1 MTLEHTND
9 CETINPG
16 ETIVSK
22 LPLEGIR
29 VLELTTGA
37 AGPTVAR
44 VMCEFGAE
52 VIRCETRLR
61 GDGHRGE
68 DPKLWNKKPDFMKLQ
83 RGKKSFT
90 VNMQTEKGR
99 KLVYQL
105 AKISDVLVENFGLGI
120 LEKWGLNW
128 PDLKEINPRII
139 LIRVKGMGCT
149 GPHAADLTYGPNVGN
164 TMATT
169 YLWNYPGATTATA
182 EPRTQHPDFMGGVT
196 GAFGVVLALIQRKK
210 TGRGQW
216 IDSAQQEIGAS
227 ILGPKYLEYTVN
239 KREPQPEGNRS
250 VIAAPYGPFQCKG
263 NDRWCVIAV
272 YTQDEWERFAALL
285 EKQGLKSDPKFATHL
300 QRVRHKEELDK
311 WVTSWTKQHDPYEVM
326 EMVQGVDV
334 CAAVVQDVEDQFK
347 NDKQYAATGFLVHM
361 TEPEAGDM
369 VTENVP
375 MRLSETPGRVRGV
388 APLMGEHTYEIAR
401 NLLGLSDEE
410 IKKLDEE
417 KVLY

>member
-1 MTLEHTND
+1 M
-9 CETINPG
+9 
-16 ETIVSK
+16 SK

-29 VLELTTGA
+29 VIELTTGA

-44 VMCEFGAE
+44 VLCEFGAE

-90 VNMQTEKGR
+90 VNMQTSKGR
-99 KLVYQL
+99 ELVRDL
-105 AKISDVLVENFGLGI
+105 VKKSDVLVENFGLGI
-120 LEKWGLNW
+120 LEKWGLDW
-128 PDLKEINPRII
+128 PQLKEINPQMI
-139 LIRVKGMGCT
+139 LIRVKGMGCS

-196 GAFGVVLALIQRKK
+196 GAFGVVLALIERKR

-216 IDSAQQEIGAS
+216 IDSAQVEIGAS
-227 ILGPKYLEYTVN
+227 LLGPKYSEYFVN
-239 KREPQPEGNRS
+239 KREPRPEGNRS
-250 VIAAPYGPFQCKG
+250 LIAAPYGPYQCKG
-263 NDRWCVIAV
+263 DDRWCVIAV
-272 YTQDEWERFAALL
+272 YNEEEWRSFSALM
-285 EKQGLKSDPKFATHL
+285 EKAGLKADAKFATHL
-300 QRVRHKEELDK
+300 QRVRNKEELDR
-311 WVTSWTKQHDPYEVM
+311 WVTSWTMQHDPYKVM
-326 EMVQGVDV
+326 ETLQGIGV

-347 NDKQYAATGFLVHM
+347 RDKQYAATGFLVNL
-361 TEPEAGDM
+361 TEPEAGDV

-375 MRLSETPGRVRGV
+375 VRLSETPGKVRGV
-388 APLMGEHTYEIAR
+388 APLMGEHTHEIAR
-401 NLLGLSDEE
+401 NLLGLSDED

>member
-1 MTLEHTND
+1 M
-9 CETINPG
+9 
-16 ETIVSK
+16 SK
-22 LPLEGIR
+22 FPLEGIR
-29 VLELTTGA
+29 VVELTTGA

-44 VMCEFGAE
+44 VLCEFGAE

-90 VNMQTEKGR
+90 VNMQTPKGR
-99 KLVYQL
+99 ELVKEL
-105 AKISDVLVENFGLGI
+105 VKKSDVLVENFGLGI
-120 LEKWGLNW
+120 LEKWGLDW
-128 PDLKEINPRII
+128 PDLKEINPRCI

-169 YLWNYPGATTATA
+169 YLWNYPDATTATA

-216 IDSAQQEIGAS
+216 IDSAQLEIGAS
-227 ILGPKYLEYTVN
+227 LNGPKYLEYTVN
-239 KREPQPEGNRS
+239 KREPRPEGNRS
-250 VIAAPYGPFQCKG
+250 LIAAPYGPYQCKG

-272 YTQDEWERFAALL
+272 YTEDEWERFAGLL
-285 EKQGLKSDPKFATHL
+285 EKSGLKRDPKFATHL
-300 QRVRHKEELDK
+300 QRVRHKEELNK
-311 WVTSWTKQHDPYEVM
+311 WVTGWTLQYDPYEVM
-326 EMVQGVDV
+326 ELVQSVDV

-375 MRLSETPGRVRGV
+375 MRMSLTPGKVRGL
-388 APLMGEHTYEIAR
+388 APLMAEHTHEIAR
-401 NLLGLSDEE
+401 ELLGLSDKDIAALE
-410 IKKLDEE
+410 EE

>member
-1 MTLEHTND
+1 M
-9 CETINPG
+9 
-16 ETIVSK
+16 SQ

-29 VLELTTGA
+29 VIELTTGA

-44 VMCEFGAE
+44 VLCEFGAE

-90 VNMQTEKGR
+90 VNMSTPKGR
-99 KLVYQL
+99 ELVKEL
-105 AKISDVLVENFGLGI
+105 VKKSDVLVENFGLGI
-120 LEKWGLNW
+120 LEKWGLDW
-128 PDLKEINPRII
+128 PDLQMINPRMI
-139 LIRVKGMGCT
+139 LIRVKGMGCS

-216 IDSAQQEIGAS
+216 IDNAQQEIGAAL
-227 ILGPKYLEYTVN
+227 LGPRYLEYTVN

-250 VIAAPYGPFQCKG
+250 LVASPYGPYQCKG
-263 NDRWCVIAV
+263 NDRWCVIAA
-272 YTQDEWERFAALL
+272 YTQDEWERFASLL
-285 EKQGLKSDPKFATHL
+285 EKSGLKRSANFATHW
-300 QRVRHKEELDK
+300 QRVRHKDELDK
-311 WVTSWTKQHDPYEVM
+311 WVTSWTLQHDPYEVM
-326 EMVQGVDV
+326 ELVQSVDV

-347 NDKQYAATGFLVHM
+347 NDKQYAATGFLVNM
-361 TEPEAGDM
+361 TEPEAGDV

-375 MRLSETPGRVRGV
+375 MRMSLTPGKVRGV
-388 APLMGEHTYEIAR
+388 APLMGEHTHEIAR

-410 IKKLDEE
+410 IKKIGRREGALLTIDNG
-417 KVLY
+417 

>member
-1 MTLEHTND
+1 M
-9 CETINPG
+9 
-16 ETIVSK
+16 SQ

-29 VLELTTGA
+29 VIELTTGA

-44 VMCEFGAE
+44 VLCEFGAE

-90 VNMQTEKGR
+90 VNMQTAKGR
-99 KLVYQL
+99 DLVKEL
-105 AKISDVLVENFGLGI
+105 VKKSDVLVENFGLGI

-128 PDLKEINPRII
+128 PDLQMINPRMI
-139 LIRVKGMGCT
+139 LIRVKGMGCS
-149 GPHAADLTYGPNVGN
+149 GPHATDLTYGPNVGN

-196 GAFGVVLALIQRKK
+196 GAFGVVLALMERKK

-216 IDSAQQEIGAS
+216 IDNAQQEIGAAL
-227 ILGPKYLEYTVN
+227 LGPRYLEYTVN

-250 VIAAPYGPFQCKG
+250 LVASPYGPYQCKG
-263 NDRWCVIAV
+263 NDRWCVIAA
-272 YTQDEWERFAALL
+272 YTQDEWERFAGLV
-285 EKQGLKSDPKFATHL
+285 EKSGVKRSANFATHW
-300 QRVRHKEELDK
+300 QRVRHKDELDK
-311 WVTSWTKQHDPYEVM
+311 WVTDWTLQHDPYEVM
-326 EMVQGVDV
+326 ELVQGVDV

-347 NDKQYAATGFLVHM
+347 NDKQYAATGFLVNM
-361 TEPEAGDM
+361 TEPEAGDV

-375 MRLSETPGRVRGV
+375 MRLSLTPGKVRGV
-388 APLMGEHTYEIAR
+388 APLMGEHTHEIAR
-401 NLLGLSDEE
+401 NLLGLSDDQ

>member
-1 MTLEHTND
+1 M
-9 CETINPG
+9 
-16 ETIVSK
+16 SK
-22 LPLEGIR
+22 FALEGIR
-29 VLELTTGA
+29 VIELTTGA

-44 VMCEFGAE
+44 VLCEFGAE

-90 VNMQTEKGR
+90 VNMQTAKGR
-99 KLVYQL
+99 ELVREL
-105 AKISDVLVENFGLGI
+105 VKKSDVLVENFGLGI
-120 LEKWGLNW
+120 LEKWGLDW
-128 PDLKEINPRII
+128 PQLKEINPQMI
-139 LIRVKGMGCT
+139 LIRVKGMGCS
-149 GPHAADLTYGPNVGN
+149 GPHAPDLTYGPNVGN

-196 GAFGVVLALIQRKK
+196 GAFGVVLALIERKR

-216 IDSAQQEIGAS
+216 IDSAQVEIGAS
-227 ILGPKYLEYTVN
+227 LLGPRYLEYSVN
-239 KREPQPEGNRS
+239 KREPKPEGNRS
-250 VIAAPYGPFQCKG
+250 LIAAPYGPYQCKG
-263 NDRWCVIAV
+263 DDRWCVIAV
-272 YTQDEWERFAALL
+272 YNEDDWQRFAAML
-285 EKQGLKSDPKFATHL
+285 GKSGFKADAKFATHL
-300 QRVRHKEELDK
+300 QRVRHRDDLDQ
-311 WVTSWTKQHDPYEVM
+311 WVTNWTLQHDPYEVM
-326 EMVQGVDV
+326 ETLQGIGI

-347 NDKQYAATGFLVHM
+347 RDKQYAATGFLVNM
-361 TEPEAGDM
+361 TEPEAGDV

-375 MRLSETPGRVRGV
+375 MRMSLTPGKIRGL
-388 APLMGEHTYEIAR
+388 APLMGEHTHEIAR
-401 NLLGLSDEE
+401 NLLGLSDDE

>member
-1 MTLEHTND
+1 MA
-9 CETINPG
+9 
-16 ETIVSK
+16 K

-29 VLELTTGA
+29 VIELTTGA

-44 VMCEFGAE
+44 VLCEFGAE

-68 DPKLWNKKPDFMKLQ
+68 DPKLWNKKPDFIKLQ

-90 VNMQTEKGR
+90 VNMQTPKGR
-99 KLVYQL
+99 ELVKEL
-105 AKISDVLVENFGLGI
+105 VKKSDVLVENFGLGI
-120 LEKWGLNW
+120 LEKWGLDY
-128 PDLKEINPRII
+128 PQLKELNPSCI

-164 TMATT
+164 TMGTT

-196 GAFGVVLALIQRKK
+196 SAFGVVLALIQRKK

-216 IDSAQQEIGAS
+216 IDSAQLETGAS
-227 ILGPKYLEYTVN
+227 LVGPKYLEYSVN
-239 KREPQPEGNRS
+239 HREPKPEGNRS
-250 VIAAPYGPFQCKG
+250 LIAAPYGPYQCKG
-263 NDRWCVIAV
+263 NDRWCVISV
-272 YTQDEWERFAALL
+272 YTEDEWERFASLL
-285 EKQGLKSDPKFATHL
+285 EKSGLQRDERFATHFG
-300 QRVRHKEELDK
+300 RVRHTDALDK
-311 WVTSWTKQHDPYEVM
+311 WVASWTMQYDPYEVM
-326 EMVQGVDV
+326 ETLQAIGV

-347 NDKQYAATGFLVHM
+347 RDRQYAATGFLVKM
-361 TEPEAGDM
+361 KEPEAGDV
-369 VTENVP
+369 VTEGVP
-375 MRLSETPGRVRGV
+375 IRLSETPGKVRGL
-388 APLMGEHTYEIAR
+388 APLMGEHTHEIAKT
-401 NLLGLSDEE
+401 LLGLSDEE

>member
-1 MTLEHTND
+1 M
-9 CETINPG
+9 
-16 ETIVSK
+16 SK

-29 VLELTTGA
+29 VVELTTGA

-44 VMCEFGAE
+44 VLCEFGAE

-99 KLVYQL
+99 KLVYELVKQ
-105 AKISDVLVENFGLGI
+105 SDVLVENFGLGI

-128 PDLKEINPRII
+128 PDLKELNPRMI

-227 ILGPKYLEYTVN
+227 LLGPKYLEYNVN

-250 VIAAPYGPFQCKG
+250 LIAAPYGPYQCKG
-263 NDRWCVIAV
+263 KDRWCVIAV
-272 YTQDEWERFAALL
+272 YTEDEWERFAGLL
-285 EKQGLKSDPKFATHL
+285 EKSGLKRGPHFVTHL
-300 QRVRHKEELDK
+300 QRLRHKEELDK
-311 WVTSWTKQHDPYEVM
+311 WVTSWTLQHDPYEVM
-326 EMVQGVDV
+326 ERVQGVDV

-347 NDKQYAATGFLVHM
+347 SDKQYAATGFLVHM
-361 TEPEAGDM
+361 NEPEAGDM

-375 MRLSETPGRVRGV
+375 VRLSETPGKVRGL

-401 NLLGLSDEE
+401 KLLGLSDEE
-410 IKKLDEE
+410 IKELDEE

>member
-1 MTLEHTND
+1 M
-9 CETINPG
+9 
-16 ETIVSK
+16 SK
-22 LPLEGIR
+22 FPLEGIR
-29 VLELTTGA
+29 VIELTTGA

-44 VMCEFGAE
+44 VLCEFGAE

-90 VNMQTEKGR
+90 VNMQTPRGR
-99 KLVYQL
+99 ELVKDL
-105 AKISDVLVENFGLGI
+105 VKKSDVLVENFGLGI
-120 LEKWGLNW
+120 LEKWGLDW
-128 PDLKEINPRII
+128 PQLREINPRMI

-196 GAFGVVLALIQRKK
+196 GAFAVVLALIERKK
-210 TGRGQW
+210 TGFGQW

-227 ILGPKYLEYTVN
+227 LLGPKYLEYTVN
-239 KREPQPEGNRS
+239 KREPKPEGNRS
-250 VIAAPYGPFQCKG
+250 LIAAPYGPYQCSG
-263 NDRWCVIAV
+263 DDRWCVIAI
-272 YTQDEWERFAALL
+272 YHDDEWERFVRLL
-285 EKQGLKSDPKFATHL
+285 EKSGLRSDPKFATHL
-300 QRVRHKEELDK
+300 QRVRHNEDLDK
-311 WVTSWTKQHDPYEVM
+311 WVTRWTLQHDPYEVM
-326 EMVQGVDV
+326 ETLQGIGI

-347 NDKQYAATGFLVHM
+347 RDKQYAATGYLVNL
-361 TEPEAGDM
+361 TEPEAGDV

-375 MRLSETPGRVRGV
+375 LRLSETPGKVRGV
-388 APLMGEHTYEIAR
+388 APLMGEHTHEIAK
-401 NLLGLSDEE
+401 NLLGLSDAE

>member
-1 MTLEHTND
+1 M
-9 CETINPG
+9 
-16 ETIVSK
+16 SK
-22 LPLEGIR
+22 FPLEGVR
-29 VLELTTGA
+29 VVELTTGA

-44 VMCEFGAE
+44 VLCEFGAE

-90 VNMQTEKGR
+90 VNMQTSKGR
-99 KLVYQL
+99 ELVREL
-105 AKISDVLVENFGLGI
+105 VKKSDVLVENFGLGI
-120 LEKWGLNW
+120 LEKWGLDW
-128 PDLKEINPRII
+128 PELKEINPQMI
-139 LIRVKGMGCT
+139 LIRVKGMGCS

-196 GAFGVVLALIQRKK
+196 GAFGVVLALIERKR

-216 IDSAQQEIGAS
+216 IDSAQVEIGAS
-227 ILGPKYLEYTVN
+227 LLGPKYLEYSVN
-239 KREPQPEGNRS
+239 KREPKPEGNRS
-250 VIAAPYGPFQCKG
+250 LIAAPYGPYQCKG
-263 NDRWCVIAV
+263 NDRWCVIAI
-272 YTQDEWERFAALL
+272 YNEEEWQSFAALMT
-285 EKQGLKSDPKFATHL
+285 KAGLKADPIFATHL
-300 QRVRHKEELDK
+300 QRVRHKEQLDQ
-311 WVTSWTKQHDPYEVM
+311 WVTSWTMQHDPYEVM
-326 EMVQGVDV
+326 ETLQATGV

-347 NDKQYAATGFLVHM
+347 RDKQYAATGFLVNL
-361 TEPEAGDM
+361 TEPEAGDV

-375 MRLSETPGRVRGV
+375 VRLSETPGKVRGV
-388 APLMGEHTYEIAR
+388 APLMGEHTHEIAR
-401 NLLGLSDEE
+401 NLLGLSDDE
-410 IKKLDEE
+410 IRKLDEE

>member
-1 MTLEHTND
+1 M
-9 CETINPG
+9 
-16 ETIVSK
+16 SK
-22 LPLEGIR
+22 FPLEGIR
-29 VLELTTGA
+29 VVELTTGA

-44 VMCEFGAE
+44 VLCEFGAE

-68 DPKLWNKKPDFMKLQ
+68 DPKLWNKRPDFMKLQ

-90 VNMQTEKGR
+90 VNMQTPRGR
-99 KLVYQL
+99 ELVKEL
-105 AKISDVLVENFGLGI
+105 LKKSDVLVENFGLGI
-120 LEKWGLNW
+120 LEKWGLDW
-128 PDLKEINPRII
+128 PQLREINPRII

-164 TMATT
+164 TMGTT
-169 YLWNYPGATTATA
+169 YLWNYPNATTATA

-196 GAFGVVLALIQRKK
+196 GAFAVVLALIQRKK
-210 TGRGQW
+210 SGFGQW

-227 ILGPKYLEYTVN
+227 LLGPKYLEYTVN
-239 KREPQPEGNRS
+239 KREPKPEGNRS
-250 VIAAPYGPFQCKG
+250 LIAAPYGPYQCKG
-263 NDRWCVIAV
+263 DDRWCVIAI
-272 YTQDEWERFAALL
+272 YADDEWQRFARLL
-285 EKQGLKSDPKFATHL
+285 EKSGLRADAKFATHL

-311 WVTSWTKQHDPYEVM
+311 WVTSWTLQQDAYEVM
-326 EMVQGVDV
+326 DTLQSIGV

-347 NDKQYAATGFLVHM
+347 HDRQYAATGFLVNL
-361 TEPEAGDM
+361 TEPEAGHM

-375 MRLSETPGRVRGV
+375 LRLSATPGKVRGV

-401 NLLGLSDEE
+401 DLLGLSDAE

-417 KVLY
+417 KVFY

>member
-1 MTLEHTND
+1 M
-9 CETINPG
+9 
-16 ETIVSK
+16 SQ

-29 VLELTTGA
+29 VIELTTGA

-44 VMCEFGAE
+44 VLCEFGAE

-90 VNMQTEKGR
+90 VNMQTAKGR
-99 KLVYQL
+99 ELVKEL
-105 AKISDVLVENFGLGI
+105 VKKSDVLVENFGLGI
-120 LEKWGLNW
+120 LEKWGLDW
-128 PDLKEINPRII
+128 PDLQMINPRMI
-139 LIRVKGMGCT
+139 LIRVKGMGCS

-196 GAFGVVLALIQRKK
+196 GAFGVVLALIERRK

-216 IDSAQQEIGAS
+216 IDNAQQEIGAS
-227 ILGPKYLEYTVN
+227 LLGPRYLEYTAN
-239 KREPQPEGNRS
+239 KREPKPEGNRS
-250 VIAAPYGPFQCKG
+250 LVASPYGPYQCKG
-263 NDRWCVIAV
+263 NDRWCVISV
-272 YTQDEWERFAALL
+272 YSQDEWERFAGLL
-285 EKQGLKSDPKFATHL
+285 ERSGLKRSANFATHW
-300 QRVRHKEELDK
+300 QRVRHKDELDK
-311 WVTSWTKQHDPYEVM
+311 WVTGWTLQHDPYEVM
-326 EMVQGVDV
+326 ELVQSVDV

-347 NDKQYAATGFLVHM
+347 NDKQYAATGFLVNL
-361 TEPEAGDM
+361 TEPEAGDV

-375 MRLSETPGRVRGV
+375 MRMSLSPGKVRGV
-388 APLMGEHTYEIAR
+388 APLMGEHTHEIAR
-401 NLLGLSDEE
+401 NLLGLSDDE
-410 IKKLDEE
+410 IKKLDDE

>member
-1 MTLEHTND
+1 M
-9 CETINPG
+9 
-16 ETIVSK
+16 SK

-29 VLELTTGA
+29 VIELTTGA

-44 VMCEFGAE
+44 VLCEFGAE

-90 VNMQTEKGR
+90 VNMQTAKGR
-99 KLVYQL
+99 ELVREL
-105 AKISDVLVENFGLGI
+105 VKKSDVLVENFGLGI

-128 PDLKEINPRII
+128 PDLKEINPQMI
-139 LIRVKGMGCT
+139 LIRVKGMGCS

-196 GAFGVVLALIQRKK
+196 GAFGVVLALIERKK

-227 ILGPKYLEYTVN
+227 LLGPQISGIHRQQARAETGRQSQLDRRALRTRTNAKATTAGASSRFTT
-239 KREPQPEGNRS
+239 KTSGNAS
-250 VIAAPYGPFQCKG
+250 PLCWKNP
-263 NDRWCVIAV
+263 
-272 YTQDEWERFAALL
+272 
-285 EKQGLKSDPKFATHL
+285 GLKADAKFRHPLAARAPQRRTGQMGDQLDPAARSLRSHGDWSKAS
-300 QRVRHKEELDK
+300 
-311 WVTSWTKQHDPYEVM
+311 TSAPPSCRTSKI
-326 EMVQGVDV
+326 
-334 CAAVVQDVEDQFK
+334 
-347 NDKQYAATGFLVHM
+347 NSRT
-361 TEPEAGDM
+361 TS
-369 VTENVP
+369 N
-375 MRLSETPGRVRGV
+375 TPPPVFWS
-388 APLMGEHTYEIAR
+388 I
-401 NLLGLSDEE
+401 
-410 IKKLDEE
+410 
-417 KVLY
+417 

>member
-1 MTLEHTND
+1 M
-9 CETINPG
+9 
-16 ETIVSK
+16 SK

-44 VMCEFGAE
+44 VLCEFGAE

-99 KLVYQL
+99 KLVYKL
-105 AKISDVLVENFGLGI
+105 AEISDVLVENFGLGI

-210 TGRGQW
+210 SGRGQW

-227 ILGPKYLEYTVN
+227 ILGPRYLEYTVN

-250 VIAAPYGPFQCKG
+250 LIAAPYGPYQCKG

-272 YTQDEWERFAALL
+272 YTDDEWERFANLL
-285 EKQGLKSDPKFATHL
+285 EKSGLKSTPNFATHL
-300 QRVRHKEELDK
+300 QRVRHRDELDK
-311 WVTSWTKQHDPYEVM
+311 WVTSWTIKHDPYEVM

-375 MRLSETPGRVRGV
+375 IRFSETPGNVRGV
-388 APLMGEHTYEIAR
+388 APLMGEHTYEIAK
-401 NLLGLSDEE
+401 NLLGLTDEE

-417 KVLY
+417 KVFY

>member
-1 MTLEHTND
+1 M
-9 CETINPG
+9 
-16 ETIVSK
+16 SK

-29 VLELTTGA
+29 VIELTTGA

-44 VMCEFGAE
+44 VLCEFGAE

-68 DPKLWNKKPDFMKLQ
+68 DPKLWNMKPDFMKLQ

-90 VNMQTEKGR
+90 VNMSTPRGR
-99 KLVYQL
+99 ELVKEL
-105 AKISDVLVENFGLGI
+105 VKKSDVLVENFGLGI

-128 PDLKEINPRII
+128 PDLQLINPQMI

-227 ILGPKYLEYTVN
+227 LLGPKYLEYTVN

-250 VIAAPYGPFQCKG
+250 LIAAPYGPYQCKG
-263 NDRWCVIAV
+263 DDRWCVISV
-272 YTQDEWERFAALL
+272 YNDDEWQRFAGLL
-285 EKQGLKSDPKFATHL
+285 EKSGLKRDTKFSTHL
-300 QRVRHKEELDK
+300 QRVRHKDELDK
-311 WVTSWTKQHDPYEVM
+311 WVTSWTMQHDPYEVM
-326 EMVQGVDV
+326 ELVQGVDV

-347 NDKQYAATGFLVHM
+347 NDKQYAATGYLVNLK
-361 TEPEAGDM
+361 EPEAGDV

-375 MRLSETPGRVRGV
+375 MRMSLTPGKVRGV
-388 APLMGEHTYEIAR
+388 APLMGEHTHEIAK
-401 NLLGLSDEE
+401 NLLGLSDDE
-410 IKKLDEE
+410 IKKLDDE

>member
-1 MTLEHTND
+1 M
-9 CETINPG
+9 
-16 ETIVSK
+16 SQ

-29 VLELTTGA
+29 VIELTTGA

-44 VMCEFGAE
+44 VLCEFGAE

-90 VNMQTEKGR
+90 VNMQTAKGR
-99 KLVYQL
+99 ELVKEL
-105 AKISDVLVENFGLGI
+105 VKKSDVLVENFGLGI
-120 LEKWGLNW
+120 LEKWGLDW
-128 PDLKEINPRII
+128 PDLQMINPRMI
-139 LIRVKGMGCT
+139 LIRVKGMGCS

-196 GAFGVVLALIQRKK
+196 GAFGVVLALIERKK

-227 ILGPKYLEYTVN
+227 LLGPRYLEYTVN
-239 KREPQPEGNRS
+239 KREPKPEGNRS
-250 VIAAPYGPFQCKG
+250 LVASPYGPYQCKG

-272 YTQDEWERFAALL
+272 YAQDEWERFAGLL
-285 EKQGLKSDPKFATHL
+285 EKSGLKRSANFATHW
-300 QRVRHKEELDK
+300 QRVRHKDELDK
-311 WVTSWTKQHDPYEVM
+311 WVTGWTMQHDPYEVM
-326 EMVQGVDV
+326 EMVQSVDI

-347 NDKQYAATGFLVHM
+347 NDKQYAATGFLVKL
-361 TEPEAGDM
+361 TEPEAGDV

-375 MRLSETPGRVRGV
+375 MRMSLTPGRVRGV
-388 APLMGEHTYEIAR
+388 APLMGEHTHEIAR
-401 NLLGLSDEE
+401 NLLGLSDDE

>member
-1 MTLEHTND
+1 M
-9 CETINPG
+9 
-16 ETIVSK
+16 SQ

-29 VLELTTGA
+29 VIELTTGA

-44 VMCEFGAE
+44 VLCEFGAE

-90 VNMQTEKGR
+90 VNMQTPKGR
-99 KLVYQL
+99 ELVKEL
-105 AKISDVLVENFGLGI
+105 VKKSDVLVENFGLGI
-120 LEKWGLNW
+120 LEKWGLHW
-128 PDLKEINPRII
+128 PDLQLLNPQII

-164 TMATT
+164 TMGTT

-196 GAFGVVLALIQRKK
+196 GAFGVVLALMQRKK

-227 ILGPKYLEYTVN
+227 LLGPKYLEYIVN
-239 KREPQPEGNRS
+239 KREPRPEGNRS
-250 VIAAPYGPFQCKG
+250 LVAAPYGPYQCKG

-272 YTQDEWERFAALL
+272 YDEEEWQRFAGLL
-285 EKQGLKSDPKFATHL
+285 EKYGLKRDAKFASHWR
-300 QRVRHKEELDK
+300 RVRHKQELDK
-311 WVTSWTKQHDPYEVM
+311 WVTSWTMQHDPYEVM
-326 EMVQGVDV
+326 ELVQSVDV

-347 NDKQYAATGFLVHM
+347 NDKQYAATGYLVNLK
-361 TEPEAGDM
+361 EPEAGDV

-375 MRLSETPGRVRGV
+375 MRMSLTPGRVRGV
-388 APLMGEHTYEIAR
+388 APLMGEHTHEIAK
-401 NLLGLSDEE
+401 NLLGLSDAE